1 MVGVA
6 GLCLQAIPGRF
17 HRGIVKLTHPAMW
30 GMGSSMMASIDKM
43 ARGWISE
50 GYVCRLKPRDAVM
63 KDVLVIVPF
72 PMSEENL
79 AARRSQLEAVD
90 LSDQLRFTFRSTKG
104 APRNYVSQADMV
116 LADIGILEVGQA
128 AQDEGFAAVC
138 IDTMSDSGVA
148 ALRSVL
154 DIPVIGPGRASM
166 LTAMMLGGRFSVI
179 TMWTHWFHLYEKT
192 INDLGIAHHLASI
205 RSIDVA
211 PDNQAL
217 LGGKEDAI
225 FPLLLEQ
232 AQNAIAEDGAKVI
245 LLGSTTMHQA
255 HEFLSRNLDVP
266 VINPGPLTYKL
277 VEAMLGLGLTHSRA
291 AYPGSPVPR
300 TEMIAAMMGAA
311 GSFDH

>member
-1 MVGVA
+1 MA
-6 GLCLQAIPGRF
+6 QQRM
-17 HRGIVKLTHPAMW
+17 PA
-30 GMGSSMMASIDKM
+30 
-43 ARGWISE
+43 
-50 GYVCRLKPRDAVM
+50 M

-79 AARRSQLEAVD
+79 ATRRSQLNAVD
-90 LSDQLRFTFRSTKG
+90 LSDQLRFTFRSTEA
-104 APRNYVSQADMV
+104 APRNYVSAADMV
-116 LADIGILEVGQA
+116 LADIGILEVGQL

-166 LTAMMLGGRFSVI
+166 LTAMLLGSRFSVV
-179 TMWTHWFHLYEKT
+179 TMWKHWFHLYEKT
-192 INDLGIAHHLASI
+192 IGDLGIHSHVASI

-217 LGGKEDAI
+217 LSGKEKDI
-225 FPLLLEQ
+225 FPLLRAE
-232 AQNAIAEDGAKVI
+232 AEAAITEDGAEAI

-255 HEFLSRNLDVP
+255 HAYLCETLDVP

-277 VEAMLGLGLTHSRA
+277 VEAMLGLGLSHSRA
-291 AYPGSPVPR
+291 AYPKSPVPR
-300 TEMIAAMMGAA
+300 TEMIAAMMTAA
-311 GSFDH
+311 GTFEH